1 MTYEEARR
9 ESAKDFYREMVREE
23 LEDKIHEYED
33 IVKMLPQDDWWKES
47 LELAK
52 EVLEEGSYK
61 EAEDE
66 ADIENRLWYYG
77 F

>member
-1 MTYEEARR
+1 MTYAEAKR
-9 ESAKDFYREMVREE
+9 ESEKAFYREMVREE
-23 LEDKIHEYED
+23 LEDKIREYED
-33 IVKMLPQDDWWKES
+33 IIKMLPQDDWWKES

-52 EVLEEGSYK
+52 EVLAEGSYK